1 MHNHTGRWLLL
12 FVMLFSHLGKSQTAA
27 SAQESAGPSRSRF
40 PAMFLKTHSIFTQS
54 ALRPAWEMETGG
66 RVDRRQRIGPIP

>member
-1 MHNHTGRWLLL
+1 MHNHTGRWPLL

-40 PAMFLKTHSIFTQS
+40 PAMFLKTQQHFHSERTAPS
-54 ALRPAWEMETGG
+54 VGNGNRGAS
-66 RVDRRQRIGPIP
+66 